1 MGDLNPENPQDQD
14 DGDSDPVR
22 ELEGMIQCLLN
33 FTKYLI
39 KYFCSYWCSSLQ
51 SGAENLQRKTLKEL
65 GLLKLIYFYQHDLD
79 LEKPKRRR
87 RVSDYTKGN
96 AEEDTETKN
105 SEEIL

>member
-14 DGDSDPVR
+14 DGDSDPGIR

-33 FTKYLI
+33 FTI
-39 KYFCSYWCSSLQ
+39 
-51 SGAENLQRKTLKEL
+51 LQRKTFKEL

-79 LEKPKRRR
+79 LGKPKRRR
-87 RVSDYTKGN
+87 RVSEDTGGN
-96 AEEDTETKN
+96 AGEKIETKN